1 MFSRAAVEAAR
12 VARSVPLRTRVA
24 AAASAAAGAA
34 AVGGATVLCDDAVHT
49 VEYDWPHSGFLQTFD
64 HAAIRRGWQV
74 YREVCSTC
82 HSIKF
87 VAFRNLIGVSHSE
100 AEVKKIAAEF
110 EVEDGPND
118 EGEMFERPAKPS
130 DRIPGPYK
138 NEASARAANNGAY
151 PPDLSLVVKGRHLGH
166 HYVMSLLTGYT
177 EAPVGKD
184 LLPGLHYN
192 PYFPGTSISMPPP
205 LMDGQVEYPDGT
217 PATVSQMAKDVTT
230 FLAWCAEPE
239 MDERKRMGMKWCSA
253 MFLGLALSM
262 YYKRFRWS
270 PLKTR
275 KITYHDIN
283 R

>member
-1 MFSRAAVEAAR
+1 CLTSTAVFVFSFGKRN
-12 VARSVPLRTRVA
+12 
-24 AAASAAAGAA
+24 GAWA
-34 AVGGATVLCDDAVHT
+34 D
-49 VEYDWPHSGFLQTFD
+49 SSQ
-64 HAAIRRGWQV
+64 
-74 YREVCSTC
+74 
-82 HSIKF
+82 
-87 VAFRNLIGVSHSE
+87 
-100 AEVKKIAAEF
+100 VKKIAAEF

-205 LMDGQVEYPDGT
+205 LMDGQV
-217 PATVSQMAKDVTT
+217 
-230 FLAWCAEPE
+230 
-239 MDERKRMGMKWCSA
+239 
-253 MFLGLALSM
+253 
-262 YYKRFRWS
+262 
-270 PLKTR
+270 
-275 KITYHDIN
+275 
-283 R
+283 